1 MSKFT
6 TFDINDPQQT
16 LLYINHCISGVKPSA
31 KPKLIILYGPPGSGK
46 TFIKNKYVKNVSEY
60 IYLSEDEYARNTVQY
75 DIIRKID
82 TSELKNIDPSEIEN
96 NELVKNIMSSY
107 KKIKGIASNITY
119 VLTGLCLMYKYNC
132 ILEMTGVGLDYY
144 LNAIIKEFKHS
155 RYKIK
160 IIYPFTS
167 DTKLLHDRINKRSLE
182 ENRFLPISYI
192 NIATVKPI
200 INFKKILY
208 DDEINKIF
216 NTIIVIDAKNYDKI
230 LYNKTNQQLVNFDNN
245 FAKILSGYN

>member
-1 MSKFT
+1 MVEFT

-16 LLYINHCISGVKPSA
+16 LLYINHCISSVIPSI

-46 TFIKNKYVKNVSEY
+46 TFIKNKYIKNVSKY
-60 IYLSEDEYARNTVQY
+60 IYLSEDEYACNTIQY
-75 DIIRKID
+75 DTIRKTD

-96 NELVKNIMSSY
+96 NDLVKNIMSSY

-119 VLTGLCLMYKYNC
+119 ILTGLCLMYKYDC

-144 LNAIIKEFKHS
+144 LNNIIKEFKHS
-155 RYKIK
+155 QYKIK
-160 IIYPFTS
+160 IIYPFTN
-167 DTKLLHDRINKRSLE
+167 DTKLLHDRINKRGLE

-200 INFKKILY
+200 INFKKILC

-216 NTIIVIDAKNYDKI
+216 NTIIVVDAKKYDKV
-230 LYNKTNQQLVNFDNN
+230 LYYKLNEKLIIFDDNFTE
-245 FAKILSGYN
+245 ILSKYN